1 MLDRWQKISLGG
13 LAVVGLG
20 FAGFSG
26 IQMNQ
31 PARSSSEVK
40 VSVTGAVRKQGIVKI
55 SPGATI
61 ESAINAAG
69 GALRGADL
77 TSINLTEP
85 VEEGMQIV
93 LGKPDGVT
101 ESIPAES
108 SILRRE
114 TRFNNAKQSEAPKL
128 NGPVSLNNAT
138 QAELETL
145 PKVGPALA
153 GRIIQYRQQNGGFKS
168 VEELNN
174 VKGIG
179 EKTMALLR
187 PLVTL

>member
-1 MLDRWQKISLGG
+1 
-13 LAVVGLG
+13 
-20 FAGFSG
+20 
-26 IQMNQ
+26 
-31 PARSSSEVK
+31 
-40 VSVTGAVRKQGIVKI
+40 VR
-55 SPGATI
+55 
-61 ESAINAAG
+61 